1 MSHTPSNHGTPS
13 GWTEPDVIEL
23 GAIVK
28 FAIGLAVIVALSHVA
43 MVFTFNAGIKA
54 VDATHATRVYPMLD
68 TDEHRRPP
76 EPRLQGGVQSDHGR
90 LLLPE
95 ERFEHNPGSREA
107 LAELRATEAQAVTS
121 YGWVDKTNQIVRLPV
136 ADAMRL
142 TLQRGL
148 PARETTPAAASV
160 AAPAAQEEKSK

>member
-13 GWTEPDVIEL
+13 GWTEPDVIDL
-23 GAIVK
+23 GSIVK
-28 FAIGLAVIVALSHVA
+28 FAIGLAVVAALSHVA
-43 MVFTFNAGIKA
+43 MVFTYNIETAA

-68 TDEHRRPP
+68 TDDHRRPP
-76 EPRLQGGVQSDHGR
+76 EPRLQGGVQTDNGR

-107 LAELRATEAQAVTS
+107 LAELRASEAQLVNN
-121 YGWVDKTNQIVRLPV
+121 YGWVDKANQIVRLPV

-148 PARETTPAAASV
+148 PAREAMPAA